1 MIAQLPRF
9 MLLVFLFHSDCY
21 CPARAQPLFWISE
34 VFNSFSN
41 FTDLFV
47 EIYDGGH
54 GNMSLKNVTLEIQKN
69 PNESLFLPLGK
80 MTTNSEGFL
89 VLDFNTADQTEKS
102 FLKNIQN
109 ETVTLKLNNSTEVNE
124 TEVIDVFKKKKGWS
138 DVISCYRNASGVIAT
153 VLAGNKSK
161 GKINDCPSS
170 PVRLDLFILKSP
182 FNFTIRLLSHSFDHF
197 PLDNHVIDIFENS
210 TLIQSISL
218 QESTENK
225 TRNVSFAISRTFNKS
240 SVYNIQLKVK
250 IKSKSFL
257 LDSVY
262 FGARSVA
269 SFPLNKTLQTY
280 PDKNPARSVTPV
292 YLKLDPSAS
301 PMFASCSCDISAL
314 TYNFFVRVKSLNLQ
328 SENCQK
334 KCNTLIS
341 TSPTVTWTSS
351 SSTSPTKVTVSS
363 ISTFNPSQTY
373 SVDTSSNGYTT
384 DLTTS
389 TLTEANLMTLD
400 VNKSSLSETT
410 EKLTT
415 PISTTAE
422 TQSSTEL
429 SEQTTEYVTNLT
441 NPKLVTSTVPTTTE
455 LSILPLYINEVRV
468 GLQSDID
475 YWIELKGNN
484 SHESLSSYVLI
495 HDVPGRTKSTTF
507 YLNKLKTL
515 NQKGLFY
522 INFNID
528 GAGELLKDL
537 NSKAG
542 LLRVFNSKLMTD
554 KNKIAGL
561 SDCLAY
567 QIEGNVLE
575 TKLANLCPLH
585 QVKQITHRELDQ
597 DWTIGRCGAEF
608 AVLEASA
615 NETNKCPSKKFS
627 KPLYMKI
634 LKRKKNKKFKID
646 FLSSLVQ
653 KISADEGCMVS
664 DAFFLD
670 FSANKSKADIN
681 IHAVLA
687 ATNQTRLNALYMC
700 YKTLFHKESTMLK
713 LGSENVSVYKC
724 HNDKYLLPTIKVAE
738 ASSGGKKA
746 LAFVIPILVVFVCLL
761 IGFVIY
767 MRYKRRS
774 LLSVLGMTRY
784 DADQD
789 DLLVNMEDVGR
800 LDTNFRNPTYSQLT
814 VY

>member
-1 MIAQLPRF
+1 MLAQLPRF
-9 MLLVFLFHSDCY
+9 LLLAFLFHSDCY
-21 CPARAQPLFWISE
+21 CPTRAQPLFWISE

-54 GNMSLKNVTLEIQKN
+54 GNMNLTNVTLEIEKN
-69 PNESLFLPLGK
+69 PKESLSFLLRE
-80 MTTNSEGFL
+80 MMTNSEGFL
-89 VLDFNTADQTEKS
+89 VLDFNTMNQAEKS

-109 ETVTLKLNNSTEVNE
+109 ETVTLKLNISTEVNKS
-124 TEVIDVFKKKKGWS
+124 EVIDIFKKRKGWS

-170 PVRLDLFILKSP
+170 PVRFDFFQIRSL
-182 FNFTIRLLSHSFDHF
+182 FNFTIQLLSHGLDYF
-197 PLDNHVIDIFENS
+197 PLDNHVIEIFENNTS
-210 TLIQSISL
+210 IQNISL
-218 QESTENK
+218 QETTKNK
-225 TRNVSFAISRTFNKS
+225 TSNVSFAISRTFNKS

-250 IKSKSFL
+250 IKSKLIL

-262 FGARSVA
+262 FGAQTFSWF
-269 SFPLNKTLQTY
+269 SLNKILQTY

-292 YLKLDPSAS
+292 YLKLDPSDS
-301 PMFASCSCDISAL
+301 PKFASCSCDISAL
-314 TYNFFVRVKSLNLQ
+314 TYSFFVQVQSLNVRT
-328 SENCQK
+328 ENCQK
-334 KCNTLIS
+334 KCNTLIT
-341 TSPTVTWTSS
+341 TSPTVTWTTSV
-351 SSTSPTKVTVSS
+351 STYSAKVNVSS
-363 ISTFNPSQTY
+363 ISTLNPSQTY
-373 SVDTSSNGYTT
+373 SMDTSSNGYTADLASST
-384 DLTTS
+384 VTEKDLTT
-389 TLTEANLMTLD
+389 LD
-400 VNKSSLSETT
+400 VDKSSLFETT

-415 PISTTAE
+415 TISTTTE

-429 SEQTTEYVTNLT
+429 SKHTTEYVTSTT
-441 NPKLVTSTVPTTTE
+441 NVKLVTSTMSTSTE
-455 LSILPLYINEVRV
+455 VSILPLYINEVRV
-468 GLQSDID
+468 GLQVID
-475 YWIELKGNN
+475 YWIELKGNH
-484 SHESLSSYVLI
+484 SLESLSSYVLI
-495 HDVPGRTKSTTF
+495 HDAPGQTNSTIF
-507 YLNKLKTL
+507 SLDKLKTL

-522 INFNID
+522 INYNID
-528 GAGELLKDL
+528 GAGDLLKDM
-537 NSKAG
+537 NSTAG
-542 LLRVFNSKLMTD
+542 LLRVFNSKLMTSKD
-554 KNKIAGL
+554 KSAGL

-585 QVKQITHRELDQ
+585 QVKQITWRELEQ
-597 DWTIGRCGAEF
+597 NWTIGRCGAEF

-634 LKRKKNKKFKID
+634 LERKKSNKFKFY

-653 KISADEGCMVS
+653 KISANEGCMVS

-670 FSANKSKADIN
+670 FSANKSGADIN
-681 IHAVLA
+681 IHTILA

-700 YKTLFHKESTMLK
+700 YKTLFHKELTMLK
-713 LGSENVSVYKC
+713 LDSENVSVYKC
-724 HNDKYLLPTIKVAE
+724 HNDKYLLPTVKVAE
-738 ASSGGKKA
+738 ASSGGKRA
-746 LAFVIPILVVFVCLL
+746 LAFVIPILVIFACLV

-774 LLSVLGMTRY
+774 LLGVLGMTRY